1 MVVSLSANVPNRPGV
16 AATSRSG
23 PASGVRQVLQIKSW
37 ARALV
42 DLRSRATSLCLT
54 ESDLPSSRPGFGAG
68 TARSESQ
75 GWSMRPPRLS
85 ARLGLERASTVPDLG
100 VRGSGGT
107 AQRLLFVLVQIVHVE
122 IAMLLEP
129 VLVGL
134 DRQRPHQPQAALGIG
149 KDAHDM
155 GAALDLLIEPFQH
168 VGRFQMLMMLA
179 RQSVKAQRL
188 VDIVFDPAGELGVL
202 G

>member
-149 KDAHDM
+149 LRV
-155 GAALDLLIEPFQH
+155 GSLDDPSAFHPEADIF
-168 VGRFQMLMMLA
+168 
-179 RQSVKAQRL
+179 VKSAQPWDHMNPDL
-188 VDIVFDPAGELGVL
+188 PK
-202 G
+202 